1 MSSAMP
7 DVSPLIAVN
16 SPART
21 RPCPPCPDFSRMVSP
36 ITTII
41 RPLISDVAPMIVRA
55 SANQVRPSVT
65 EPNLT
70 AQPSHAARG
79 QWGFSNEIPVLVVAL
94 A

>member
-1 MSSAMP
+1 
-7 DVSPLIAVN
+7 
-16 SPART
+16 
-21 RPCPPCPDFSRMVSP
+21 MVSP

>member
-7 DVSPLIAVN
+7 DASPLIAVN

-21 RPCPPCPDFSRMVSP
+21 SPCPPCADFSRMVSP
-36 ITTII
+36 MTTII
-41 RPLISDVAPMIVRA
+41 RPLISDVAPMIVKA

-70 AQPSHAARG
+70 AQPSHAGRE
-79 QWGFSNEIPVLVVAL
+79 Q
-94 A
+94 

>member
-7 DVSPLIAVN
+7 DASPLIAVN

-21 RPCPPCPDFSRMVSP
+21 SPCPPGADFSRMVSP
-36 ITTII
+36 MTTII
-41 RPLISDVAPMIVRA
+41 RPLISDVAPMIVRT

-70 AQPSHAARG
+70 AQPSHAGCG
-79 QWGFSNEIPVLVVAL
+79 QWGFSNEIPMLVAAL